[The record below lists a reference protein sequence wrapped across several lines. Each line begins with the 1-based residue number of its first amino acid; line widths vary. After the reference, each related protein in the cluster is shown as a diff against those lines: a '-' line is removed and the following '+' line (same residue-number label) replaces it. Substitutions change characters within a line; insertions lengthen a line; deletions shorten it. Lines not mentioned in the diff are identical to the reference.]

1 MAAGCWGDTGAVA
14 HARMRDLPTTVGHR
28 GGPATR
34 RLGRRH
40 EGLLGA
46 AGPVPA
52 VLALQAAAGNRAV
65 AAALG
70 TVVQRACACGGTCPS
85 CAAADVGVLAPLAV
99 LQRQGGTADDLSG
112 SPFAA
117 FDPALKAKLAEPGV
131 FDRGGAATL
140 AAALD
145 RLPNAAVAAISRV
158 GAMIS
163 ATAPFLWQYVAKIHG
178 GWITDNFGMGVAWTD
193 GAALASVL
201 AADAGWCRDN
211 PATAR
216 WYHGSTAAY
225 RQIPARPGAASLH
238 VITAGSTD
246 VHIDVHQPVEGK
258 ETSWPWRGQCNID
271 WSAWASH
278 AADVSGGGARGTAVG
293 RYAVARGRIEELRSS
308 AEATDAQR
316 RRLDAAAA
324 HLDAIAGK
332 VQKYAAVGNM
342 AGDEW
347 EGDRQMAADRPV
359 MAELEAAEAIVR
371 EVAAEQ
377 AVERMERGN
386 RHRKL

>member
-1 MAAGCWGDTGAVA
+1 MDHVGLRRPREASRSGGLHLGSRRVATGGSVAVV
-14 HARMRDLPTTVGHR
+14 R
-28 GGPATR
+28 
-34 RLGRRH
+34 
-40 EGLLGA
+40 
-46 AGPVPA
+46 
-52 VLALQAAAGNRAV
+52 ALQAAAGNRAV

-70 TVVQRACACGGTCPS
+70 GVVQRSCACGGTCPS
-85 CAAADVGVLAPLAV
+85 CQLAGPEPVAV
-99 LQRQGGTADDLSG
+99 QRQGPAVADDLAG
-112 SPFAA
+112 TPFAS
-117 FDPALKAKLAEPGV
+117 FDPQLRAKLAEPGV
-131 FDRGGAATL
+131 FDRGGAPTL

-145 RLPNAAVAAISRV
+145 RLPNAVVAALARV

-163 ATAPFLWQYVAKIHG
+163 ATAPFLWAYVAKIHG
-178 GWITDNFGMGVAWTD
+178 GWITDNFGVGVAWTD
-193 GAALASVL
+193 GAALAGVL
-201 AADAGWCRDN
+201 AADPGWCRDN

-258 ETSWPWRGQCNID
+258 EESWPWRGQCNID

-278 AADVSGGGARGTAVG
+278 AGDVGGGGGARGTTVG
-293 RYAVARGRIEELRSS
+293 RYATARGRIEELRSA

-324 HLDAIAGK
+324 HLDKIAEK

-347 EGDRQMAADRPV
+347 EGDRQMTADRPV
-359 MAELEAAEAIVR
+359 MAELEAAEAILR
-371 EVAAEQ
+371 EVASEQ
-377 AVERMERGN
+377 ATERMGQRGQ
-386 RHRKL
+386 RWR